1 MSARFYILAVNPG
14 STSTK
19 MALFADEEKVFEE
32 TLRHD
37 ANELKRYHSIW
48 EQFDFRK
55 KVIVDYLRDH
65 LKEGVSLSAV
75 VGRGGIFKP
84 IVSGTY
90 LVNEEMIDDATSNRY
105 GEHASNL
112 GCALAKEISA
122 EFEGCKSFIVDP
134 TTTCEYQRLSFYS
147 GHPEIPRKSIAHV
160 LNIHANARKA
170 SKDLGIPYDKSRF
183 IVAHMG
189 GGITISSVVGGKM
202 IDNNNATCEG
212 PFTPERTGS
221 LPSMQLAEL
230 CFSGKYTLAQ
240 IKKMIMGKGGLIAYL
255 GTNSAAE
262 VEKKARAGDRMYM
275 EHYEA
280 LVYQVAK
287 EIGAYATV
295 LKGDVDA
302 IVLTGGL
309 AYSELL
315 IELITPR
322 INFIGKVVRY
332 PGEDELEALSAG
344 SLRVLRGEEDAK
356 QYPTYGEKA
365 PEWNIPELK

>member
-1 MSARFYILAVNPG
+1 MSSEFLILAVNPG

-19 MALFADEEKVFEE
+19 MALFKREEKVFEE

-37 ANELKRYHSIW
+37 RDELKNFKGIW
-48 EQFDFRK
+48 DQFDFRK
-55 KVIVDYLRDH
+55 KVIVDYLKSH
-65 LKEGVSLSAV
+65 PLGITKLSAV

-90 LVNEEMIDDATSNRY
+90 NVNEEMLDDARTNRY

-112 GCALAKEISA
+112 GCALANEISK
-122 EFEGCKSFIVDP
+122 EFGNCPSYIVDP

-160 LNIHANARKA
+160 LNVHATARKA
-170 SKDLGIPYDKSRF
+170 AKDLNIPYEKSRL
-183 IVAHMG
+183 IVVHMG
-189 GGITISSVVGGKM
+189 GGITVSAVVGGKM

-221 LPSMQLAEL
+221 LPPIQLAEL
-230 CFSGKYTLAQ
+230 CFSGKYTLPQ
-240 IKKMIMGKGGLIAYL
+240 IKKMIMGKGGFVAYL
-255 GTNSAAE
+255 GTNSAQK
-262 VEKKARAGDRMYM
+262 VEQMAIAGDKRAR

-280 LVYQVAK
+280 LIYQVAK
-287 EIGAYATV
+287 EIGAYSTV
-295 LKGDVDA
+295 LFGKLDA

-309 AYSELL
+309 AYSDFLMKLMQE
-315 IELITPR
+315 R
-322 INFIGKVVRY
+322 IDFLGKVVRY

-344 SLRVLRGEEDAK
+344 AFRVLKGIEDALV
-356 QYPTYGEKA
+356 YPTYGEKA
-365 PEWNIPELK
+365 PEWNTQG

>member
-1 MSARFYILAVNPG
+1 MTTEFYILAVNPG

-37 ANELKRYHSIW
+37 AEDLKKFHNIW

-55 KVIVDYLRDH
+55 RVIVDYLKEN
-65 LKEGVSLSAV
+65 LKDGTSLSAV

-90 LVNEEMIDDATSNRY
+90 EVNSEMLDDATTNRY

-112 GCALAKEISA
+112 GCALAKEISE
-122 EFEGCKSFIVDP
+122 EFSGCKAYIVDP

-170 SKDLGIPYDKSRF
+170 AKDLNIPYEKSRF

-221 LPSMQLAEL
+221 LPPIQLAEL
-230 CFSGKYTLAQ
+230 CFSGKYSLAQ
-240 IKKMIMGKGGLIAYL
+240 IKKMIMGKGGLVAYL

-262 VEKKARAGDRMYM
+262 VEKKAKAGDSMYM

-280 LVYQVAK
+280 LVYQIAK

-295 LKGDVDA
+295 LKGEVDA
-302 IVLTGGL
+302 IILTGGL
-309 AYSELL
+309 AYSQLL
-315 IELITPR
+315 IDLITPR
-322 INFIGKVVRY
+322 ISFLGEIVKY

-344 SLRVLRGEEDAK
+344 SLRVLRGEENAK
-356 QYPTYGEKA
+356 KYPTYGEKA
-365 PEWNIPELK
+365 PEWNTQE